1 MELIGTNIGGE
12 CMDSY
17 YKVQEFA
24 NMAGVTERTLRYYD
38 KIELLV
44 PSHKNEAMHRFYTD
58 DDFKKLKKITA
69 LKFLGFSIAEIKE
82 YDLDDVERTSE
93 VIANQ
98 QKVID
103 LKIKHLK
110 IIKESLN
117 AIDNTLRSSDRVDW
131 DMLLDEVKNIRINKH
146 KKRDGINPDID
157 ESYRKRHHNMMMLLA
172 EFTKARGEKRKVEI
186 VKEIESNVNNM
197 EDIENGLDNLLQ
209 VLEEVD
215 VIPEELRGV
224 NPKDIEN
231 LIGFINKYKSEES
244 FE

>member
-1 MELIGTNIGGE
+1 
-12 CMDSY
+12 MDSY